1 MKTQQIQKES
11 LTSYS
16 SKKSTKL
23 RVYSF
28 DHALAILGVSLTNTT
43 VKKKVA

>member
-1 MKTQQIQKES
+1 MKTQQIHKES

-16 SKKSTKL
+16 SKKSIKH
-23 RVYSF
+23 RVYGF
-28 DHALAILGVSLTNTT
+28 DHALAILGVSLTKAT